1 MLSYRYGALLF
12 QSLRQA
18 NRNLRFIMSK
28 LCGEWFP
35 TQALALVSRATGSHF
50 QGGTL
55 DVVLV
60 KKAGVLGLNMVNPSG
75 IVGKESRQCEGIA
88 TFSTCLRFE
97 CGIWCC
103 LSLVSISQLV

>member
-75 IVGKESRQCEGIA
+75 IVGKESQQSSVRE
-88 TFSTCLRFE
+88 
-97 CGIWCC
+97 
-103 LSLVSISQLV
+103 SQLSQHVFVLNVESGVVFPW